1 MEKTTDQLC
10 RIAGAGG
17 SIKIDATTKTTDQL
31 CRIVGELCDGAKLI
45 LTNASEKTTD
55 QLCRIASSALPG
67 SVIFE
72 L

>member
-1 MEKTTDQLC
+1 MGKTTDQLC

-31 CRIVGELCDGAKLI
+31 CRIAGELYPEAKLI
-45 LTNASEKTTD
+45 LTNASEKTTAD
-55 QLCRIASSALPG
+55 LCKIASSASPG